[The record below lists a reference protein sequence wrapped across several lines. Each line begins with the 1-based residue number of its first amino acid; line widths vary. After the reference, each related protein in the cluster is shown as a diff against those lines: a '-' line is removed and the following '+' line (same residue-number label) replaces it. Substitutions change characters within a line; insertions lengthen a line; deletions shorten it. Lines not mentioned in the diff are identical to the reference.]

1 MENKKKLMQYVP
13 MAEFIS
19 KTVGDNCEVVI
30 QDLSN
35 THNSI
40 VYITE
45 PSVTGRKVGGPITD
59 YALELVSNHG
69 YETKQYVCNYIGKS
83 NNGKTFRS
91 STFFIKDE
99 GNLIG
104 LFCVNIDISNLLK
117 AKDIL
122 VEELAASHEDYIK
135 ENFNLSLEDMT
146 NKIILE
152 HIQSTPAEQVSI
164 QQKQDI
170 VTEMQS
176 KGLFLMKGAVT
187 VAADALNVSEQSIYR
202 YIKNSK
208 KTNKENYK

>member
-69 YETKQYVCNYIGKS
+69 YEPKQYVCNYI
-83 NNGKTFRS
+83 
-91 STFFIKDE
+91 
-99 GNLIG
+99 
-104 LFCVNIDISNLLK
+104 C
-117 AKDIL
+117 
-122 VEELAASHEDYIK
+122 
-135 ENFNLSLEDMT
+135 
-146 NKIILE
+146 
-152 HIQSTPAEQVSI
+152 
-164 QQKQDI
+164 
-170 VTEMQS
+170 
-176 KGLFLMKGAVT
+176 
-187 VAADALNVSEQSIYR
+187 
-202 YIKNSK
+202 
-208 KTNKENYK
+208 